1 MGVVMQKIFLTT
13 CSVLFAGAAFA
24 ADVIPAPIV
33 TKAPVSYNPFIG
45 GSGFYLGL
53 GTEAAVASA
62 NVNGN
67 VITLPGI
74 TGGSTNAAGGMV
86 DIDVGYIWGACFFG
100 TWCQLEAD
108 ARYTNITGNTAVGNI
123 NNQWS
128 FTQEAD
134 IGIDAIQTL
143 TAIAPQLANVFPSF
157 NPTSLLPSS
166 VAVAATPRGYV
177 GFKQEEALLNANVGA
192 STGQTWIYAPGVTS
206 GFRWQTLNAAGKP
219 NGGSLKIFA
228 DILWPSKGVTI
239 ANLFGAAG
247 APMVTAAGASW
258 NTVYEVG
265 IHYDFGL

>member
-1 MGVVMQKIFLTT
+1 M
-13 CSVLFAGAAFA
+13 FAGAAVA
-24 ADVIPAPIV
+24 ADLPLP

-45 GSGFYLGL
+45 TSGFYLGL

-67 VITLPGI
+67 VFSLPGVS
-74 TGGSTNAAGGMV
+74 GGGVNADGGMV

-157 NPTSLLPSS
+157 NQIGRAH
-166 VAVAATPRGYV
+166 V
-177 GFKQEEALLNANVGA
+177 
-192 STGQTWIYAPGVTS
+192 
-206 GFRWQTLNAAGKP
+206 
-219 NGGSLKIFA
+219 
-228 DILWPSKGVTI
+228 
-239 ANLFGAAG
+239 
-247 APMVTAAGASW
+247 
-258 NTVYEVG
+258 
-265 IHYDFGL
+265 